1 MNSQQR
7 ILKFVNRS
15 NWVLLLITS
24 IAGSVFTHT
33 DFAIGIMAGGLIVT
47 LNFHLICRAIKKTLT
62 PPHFFSTKSMLAK
75 YYARFLLSL
84 VVIFILI
91 SRQYADPGGLL
102 IGLSIVVA
110 SIMIAALCELKKIIL
125 KEAV

>member
-1 MNSQQR
+1 MNIQQR

-15 NWVLLLITS
+15 NWVLLLLTS
-24 IAGSVFTHT
+24 IAGSMFMNA

-47 LNFHLICRAIKKTLT
+47 INFYLICRAIRKTLT
-62 PPHFFSTKSMLAK
+62 PPHFSSTKSILAK
-75 YYARFLLSL
+75 YYVRFLLSL
-84 VVIFILI
+84 IILFILI
-91 SRQYADPGGLL
+91 SKQYADPGGLL

>member
-1 MNSQQR
+1 MNIQQR
-7 ILKFVNRS
+7 ILKFVSRA

-24 IAGSVFTHT
+24 AAGSVFTNT
-33 DFAIGIMAGGLIVT
+33 GFTIGIMAGGLLVT
-47 LNFHLICRAIKKTLT
+47 INFQLTCRTIKKTLT
-62 PPHFFSTKSMLAK
+62 PPHFSSTKSILAK
-75 YYARFLLSL
+75 YYVRFLFS
-84 VVIFILI
+84 VMVIFILI
-91 SRQYADPGGLL
+91 SKQYVDPGGLL